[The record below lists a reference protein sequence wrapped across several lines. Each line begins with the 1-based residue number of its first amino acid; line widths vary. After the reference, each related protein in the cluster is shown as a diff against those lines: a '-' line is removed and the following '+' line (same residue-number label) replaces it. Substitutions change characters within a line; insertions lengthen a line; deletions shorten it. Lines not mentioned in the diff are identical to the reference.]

1 MQEFQVNATADAT
14 TDAAAEVPAGD
25 PAGGIKLSGRNKAC
39 ARARALAGLVLTSG
53 LVVALSQIDTS
64 VSAPDGTW

>member
-1 MQEFQVNATADAT
+1 MQEFQVNAI
-14 TDAAAEVPAGD
+14 DAAATTHAAEAPVQD
-25 PAGGIKLSGRNKAC
+25 PAGGISLSGRNTAC

-64 VSAPDGTW
+64 VSAPNVTW